1 MKALN
6 IKDSAK
12 KELSEKI
19 LPTTEVTK
27 ESPVVP
33 SSTPVIKKSLN
44 TIIVENKI
52 IILIASAS
60 ILVSTLCAFYLYFFV
75 FMLPPDPSQI
85 IKLNGQ
91 YVESGISNNEVLVSD
106 ISTPTVPKTEVNP
119 LNGTLFTKEEMDK
132 LLKRRPVAVMIN
144 NHMEARPQSGL
155 NQADIVYEAVTE
167 SGITRYMAI
176 FWSQGPNK
184 VGPVRS
190 ARQYFLEWLS
200 PFDPIYIH
208 DGCAQTT
215 DPRTNACGNIYTYKI
230 KDITT
235 QGSWRSTDRVAPHN
249 EYNSIVNAWEI
260 GKSKDWDQF
269 PEKTEALKFKRDANF
284 ELRGKKTKVEIT
296 YRTDMLN
303 GGAFNTQWV
312 YDRNTNLYTHRVGG
326 TTDVDLDTKK
336 VITAKNVIVE
346 EAELID
352 AFDGKGR
359 VIITTTG
366 QGKAKILMD
375 GKIIDAKWKKSS
387 RTDRTRYYDSKGEE
401 ILLNRGKIWVNS
413 LPKDKGKFAI
423 IEQ

>member
-1 MKALN
+1 MKSLN
-6 IKDSAK
+6 IKDNP
-12 KELSEKI
+12 EKGLGEKVLVTPEVQKDSVKTESK
-19 LPTTEVTK
+19 LPE
-27 ESPVVP
+27 
-33 SSTPVIKKSLN
+33 IKKSLN
-44 TIIVENKI
+44 TIIVENRL

-60 ILVSTLCAFYLYFFV
+60 IIVSTLCGFYLYFFV

-91 YVESGISNNEVLVSD
+91 YVESGISNNEKLVNEINVPS
-106 ISTPTVPKTEVNP
+106 IPKTEVNP
-119 LNGTLFTKEEMDK
+119 LNGTLFTKDEMEK

-176 FWSQGPNK
+176 YWSQGPNK
-184 VGPVRS
+184 IGPIRS

-208 DGCAQTT
+208 DGCAQTS

-235 QGSWRSTDRVAPHN
+235 QGAWRSTDRVAPHN
-249 EYNSIVNAWEI
+249 EYNSIINAWEI
-260 GKSKDWDQF
+260 GKSKNWDQF
-269 PEKTEALKFKRDANF
+269 PEKTESLKFKRDANF
-284 ELRGKKTKVEIT
+284 EQRGKKTKVEIT

-326 TTDVDLDTKK
+326 TTDIDLDTKK
-336 VITAKNVIVE
+336 IITAKNVIIE
-346 EAELID
+346 EVELID
-352 AFDGKGR
+352 AYDGKGR
-359 VIITTTG
+359 VIITTIG

-375 GKIIDAKWKKSS
+375 GKIIEGKWKKTS

-401 ILLNRGKIWVNS
+401 ILFNRGKIWVNA